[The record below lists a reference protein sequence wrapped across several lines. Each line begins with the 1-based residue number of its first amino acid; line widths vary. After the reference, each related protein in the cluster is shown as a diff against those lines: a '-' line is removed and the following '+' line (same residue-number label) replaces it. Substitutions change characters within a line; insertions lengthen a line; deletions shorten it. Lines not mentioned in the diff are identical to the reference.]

1 MAQGLGA
8 EVRTS
13 RPTTWTQCRQRGG
26 AVIRGS
32 LVMLDLAGSD
42 SLTADWDGV
51 SASKL
56 GTQAAASGPLG
67 TVLEATEGL
76 TIGRV
81 GVLMSPTV
89 KDDGLG
95 EYELGEVGGG
105 LVAPVVVENAL
116 VLVDAASVAGAALQV
131 GASGGT
137 AVFAAGVAGAT
148 YGILLEDCT
157 ADDGKGPSASYNYRA
172 VLLYS
177 QGTGS
182 ANATLAA
189 GSVGEDELEA
199 GAVADA
205 LARDGDL
212 TRDAFADAAGMPG
225 ITRAALFEPGIA
237 GSMQRCSF
245 SFDPTNTTDLTIRFK
260 RRGVS
265 RPAASAEYRWCGLVA
280 ADRPGI
286 AFKNVAGVYTLEMRE
301 NATALA
307 AYVWTDD
314 LEEHEWTLAYLS
326 TGTTISIDGVAVATG
341 VAASLLDTSFTFAIG
356 ATTTAATVF
365 NGDHATY
372 RDFEVIDP
380 ATATNKV
387 FLRLDEPSGG
397 PYYNA
402 YLRLGDPL
410 YDATN
415 TSAVTIATTGTDT
428 SRPKSARV
436 NSVDGG
442 AGVVQESD
450 RTRRMRVAAF
460 SGLGDHATAGQF
472 GLVSWAPTGTPAFNV
487 EFDCARSLTQ
497 GTALVLW
504 GRVASSYANI
514 NITAAGDLQARVN
527 TINICTT
534 SIAAV
539 PPDGRNRR
547 ARVEF
552 RDSGADVTAAIYIGG
567 RLAASGTLAATQ
579 FSAVAADHYVG
590 GNTGARRWS
599 GSIFNVLVEDLNSAA
614 NSGFWLMDEPRGSTT
629 YANTY
634 PGTSLAGLTINGF
647 VSSCGVESEDGKGRP
662 WQPGDGGAFRYGAR
676 LLADAAGITGVTP
689 QTITGLTE
697 DERDPT
703 GHYAA
708 GVFTAPC
715 AGVAVFNCNASIAAT
730 TLAGADDITL
740 GVTATSGDVYSSKAT
755 LTAANVYVPMAA
767 SGIAVLA
774 AGDTL
779 TAAFASLPLA
789 DIYTIAAGA
798 AFHIDFTPTPVA
810 G

>member
-189 GSVGEDELEA
+189 GSVGTAEIADDAVTSAKLDED
-199 GAVADA
+199 AV
-205 LARDGDL
+205 LRSHI
-212 TRDAFADAAGMPG
+212 ADAAGMPG

-245 SFDPTNTTDLTIRFK
+245 AFDPTDDTLTCRFK
-260 RRGVS
+260 RRGLS
-265 RPAASAEYRWCGLVA
+265 KPAASETRTWMGSTT
-280 ADRPGI
+280 DRQNI
-286 AFKNVAGVYTLEMRE
+286 AYVNTAGVYTVQMRE
-301 NATALA
+301 TTTTLLT
-307 AYVWTDD
+307 YIWTDD
-314 LEEHEWTLAYLS
+314 GEEHEWEARFTNAGCILLL
-326 TGTTISIDGVAVATG
+326 DGVQVDSEAVAATF
-341 VAASLLDTSFTFAIG
+341 LTTSFTFLLG
-356 ATTTAATVF
+356 ANQNSASVF

-372 RDFEVIDP
+372 RDVEVIDP

-387 FLRLDEPSGG
+387 FLRLDEPAGG

-460 SGLGDHATAGQF
+460 SGLGDHATAGAF
-472 GLVSWAPTGTPAFNV
+472 GSVSWAPTGTPAFNV
-487 EFDCARSLTQ
+487 EFDCRRSLTQ
-497 GTALVLW
+497 GAEVLVF
-504 GRVASSYANI
+504 GRLAAQYGTIVV
-514 NITAAGDLQARVN
+514 TAAGVVRAQVN
-527 TINICTT
+527 ASVICTT
-534 SIAAV
+534 TAV
-539 PPDGRNRR
+539 ALPPDGRVRR
-547 ARVEF
+547 VRVEF
-552 RDSGADVTAAIYIGG
+552 RDSGADVTAAIYVGG
-567 RLAASGTLAATQ
+567 RFIVSGTLAATQ

-590 GNTGARRWS
+590 GNTAGRRFS
-599 GSIFNVLVEDLNSAA
+599 GTVFNVLIEDLNSAA

-789 DIYTIAAGA
+789 DIYTIAAGS